1 MKPYLTPPRQKSLSH
16 VLSVAPHTTITQ
28 QQGQVGGAP
37 QDLAQANASHQ
48 CEYESEN

>member
-16 VLSVAPHTTITQ
+16 VLSVATPHTTITQ

-37 QDLAQANASHQ
+37 QDLAQANVSQQ
-48 CEYESEN
+48 CEYEGA